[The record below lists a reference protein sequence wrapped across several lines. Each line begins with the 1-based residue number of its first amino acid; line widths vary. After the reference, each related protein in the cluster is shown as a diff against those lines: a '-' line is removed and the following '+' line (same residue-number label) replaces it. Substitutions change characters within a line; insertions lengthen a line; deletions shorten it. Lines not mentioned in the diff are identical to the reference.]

1 MKPYI
6 QTLLIIAFALLCFV
20 IGCNWNRVP
29 SVEGDVKSDTVYVAG
44 PIQHFRDTI
53 KVVDSFPYP
62 VAYKAEVVNDSTQ
75 TDSTKLALCD
85 STRNYQNSIED
96 SNALIVVET
105 KVQGVMLDQTITAQV
120 YKDSMVQH
128 DTTFIYKT
136 VTKYKPVLMP
146 FLEYQNSPYPLSI
159 GIMYGKKRTFIGGKV
174 DQKGNVSGFVGYN
187 LLK

>member
-29 SVEGDVKSDTVYVAG
+29 SVEGDVKSDTIY
-44 PIQHFRDTI
+44 IQGNSIIRVDTI
-53 KVVDSFPYP
+53 YTQ
-62 VAYKAEVVNDSTQ
+62 YRVNDPKPVKTVVIDSLHSEGSST
-75 TDSTKLALCD
+75 LCD
-85 STRNYQNSIED
+85 SIRSYTESLDD
-96 SNALIVVET
+96 SSGLVIVEST
-105 KVQGVMLDQTITAQV
+105 VQGVLLDQKINLQSYVTSTFRVDTLKITN
-120 YKDSMVQH
+120 
-128 DTTFIYKT
+128 TE
-136 VTKYKPVLMP
+136 TKYKPVLMP